1 VVVLLALLVLQIGLV
16 VRDQLALEG
25 AARAGAR
32 AAMVSATPHA
42 AAGRA
47 AGDATRLRPL
57 DVTTR
62 TREGL
67 VTVTVRRVART
78 DLPLVGLLLPDVTQT
93 ASATMAL
100 EPP

>member
-16 VRDQLALEG
+16 VRDQLALES

-32 AAMVSATPHA
+32 AAAVSAAPHT

-47 AGDATRLRPL
+47 AIAATTLRPL

-62 TREGL
+62 TGEGL
-67 VTVTVRRVART
+67 VTVTVRHTAAT
-78 DLPLVGLLLPDVTQT
+78 DLPLVGLLVPDVEQS
-93 ASATMAL
+93 ASAVMAL